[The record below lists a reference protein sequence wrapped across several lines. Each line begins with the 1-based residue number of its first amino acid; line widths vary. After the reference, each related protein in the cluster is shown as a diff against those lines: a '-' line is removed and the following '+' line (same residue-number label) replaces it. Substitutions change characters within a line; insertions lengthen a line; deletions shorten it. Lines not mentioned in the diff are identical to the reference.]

1 MSPPSPPRVIMA
13 TKGLQWQTVS
23 YLVLLTLRNRWNNV
37 SPTRRS
43 FIFYLKGTYVNTEGR
58 AQQTFPA
65 LSPPGQVNVRI
76 IGVQLIIVMMRSTF
90 FGGKNKYISSPH

>member
-23 YLVLLTLRNRWNNV
+23 YLVLLTLRSRWNNV

-65 LSPPGQVNVRI
+65 LSPPGQVNAMIVGVHLTGVSITRYFSI
-76 IGVQLIIVMMRSTF
+76 IILI
-90 FGGKNKYISSPH
+90 KNSSIL